1 MNSVKYV
8 LVSLLLLT
16 ILESC
21 SDDQD
26 SDRLWQYVNKLADR
40 IATLETWQE
49 QVNKDLAVLQRVIDA
64 SVNHKTIDQISDIG
78 EGYHIGF
85 SDGTTIIIRHG
96 SKGEQGKDGK
106 DGEVIIPNISV
117 RDSSD
122 GNVYW
127 TIDGQLLFN
136 FSGQPIC
143 ANGQTGKDGKN
154 GKDGITPQI
163 RINKETNTWEISLD
177 NGILWTSLEIQA
189 TGDKGEPGVPGDAI
203 FAREGVILTDE
214 TVEFILADKTTRFF
228 IPRIQNW
235 ALEFPEGKVYMY
247 MAEDKKQIPFR
258 LKGTEKNKSSI
269 YVAGNGGWKAAIIM
283 TSDSTGLI
291 DLLPPATF
299 GTADI
304 LIFLCNEKGS
314 TWTYSLT
321 VKISPVKVLAVPGG
335 KLDIIGDIGKG
346 WQVSDFWI
354 GETEITIQQYCD
366 FLNSMQPI
374 PVNHKDSRLQTDGN
388 LWLNYHEPSDNL
400 YGSSDMEFSNG
411 KWSPLR
417 DTIYYKSGNKKE
429 SLANYPMVDVS
440 WYGAM
445 AYCKW
450 AGGDLPTYA
459 QWLYAARGSEQN
471 PNAVLELY
479 SGSNNCEEVGWFMN
493 NATSDGAH
501 PRGMSTNNGEHPVAQ
516 LQPNSLGIY
525 DMSGNVDEICKNRR
539 ISISARDW
547 SLSDGTGEDG
557 KTDPQGKDDGN
568 IGNYPVICGGS
579 NGIRITALSRYPQ
592 CGGALGPSQGFRIV
606 YNSNHY
612 STINHANRK
621 PPLK

>member
-1 MNSVKYV
+1 MKYV

-16 ILESC
+16 ISGSC
-21 SDDQD
+21 SDNQD

-40 IATLETWQE
+40 IAALEAWQE
-49 QVNKDLAVLQRVIDA
+49 QVNKDLAALQGVIDA
-64 SVNHKTIDQISDIG
+64 SVNHKTIDQVSDIG
-78 EGYHIGF
+78 EGYRIGF
-85 SDGTTIIIRHG
+85 SDGTAITIRHG

-127 TIDGQLLFN
+127 TIDGQLLFDS
-136 FSGQPIC
+136 SGQPVC
-143 ANGQTGKDGKN
+143 ANGQAGKDGEN
-154 GKDGITPQI
+154 GITPQI
-163 RINKETNTWEISLD
+163 RIDKKTNIWEISLD
-177 NGILWTSLEIQA
+177 NGVLWTSLEIRA
-189 TGDKGEPGVPGDAI
+189 TGDTGEPGVPGDAI

-235 ALEFPEGKVYMY
+235 ALVFPEGNIYLYMSG
-247 MAEDKKQIPFR
+247 DKKQIPFR
-258 LKGTEKNKSSI
+258 LKGTDRNKSSI
-269 YVAGNGGWKAAIIM
+269 YAAVNGGWKATTIM
-283 TSDSTGLI
+283 TGDSTGLI

-304 LIFLCNEKGS
+304 LIFLSNGKGS

-321 VKISPVKVLAVPGG
+321 VKISPVKVVAVPGG

-346 WQVSDFWI
+346 WRVSDFWI

-374 PVNHKDSRLQTDGN
+374 PVNHKDPRLQTNGN
-388 LWLNYHEPSDNL
+388 QWLLHHEPYDSRFGN
-400 YGSSDMEFSNG
+400 SDMEFSNG

-417 DTIYYKSGNKKE
+417 GTIYYTSGNKEE

-440 WYGAM
+440 WHGAM

-471 PNAVLELY
+471 PNAASELY
-479 SGSNNCEEVGWFMN
+479 SGSNNWEEVGWFLY
-493 NATSDGAH
+493 NASSDGAH
-501 PRGMSTNNGEHPVAQ
+501 PRGASTANGEHPVAQ
-516 LQPNSLGIY
+516 LKPNSLGIY
-525 DMSGNVDEICKNRR
+525 DMSGNVNEICKNRR
-539 ISISARDW
+539 ISISASGW
-547 SLSDGTGEDG
+547 NLSDGTGEDG
-557 KTDPQGKDDGN
+557 KTDPQGKDDSDTGRF
-568 IGNYPVICGGS
+568 PVVCGGS
-579 NGIRITALSRYPQ
+579 NALEIQALSHFPR
-592 CGGALGPSQGFRIV
+592 CGGVSEPEQGFRIV
-606 YNSNHY
+606 YNSNPC
-612 STINHANRK
+612 STTSRADRK
-621 PPLK
+621 PHLK